1 MVRLQPLPS
10 RIVIKGG
17 FYSHPSLLDS
27 WMIFVLAQIGRCG
40 KGKYVNT
47 VIYLLVRVQIMSF
60 VPVIGTSIKKQ
71 LEERE
76 DLILSPYA
84 ARSASSRGRRIAEEE
99 DAGDIRLAYQRDR
112 DRIIH
117 SKTFRRLKHK
127 TQVFLAPM
135 GDHYR
140 TRLTHVLEVSQIART
155 ISAALCLNDPLTEA
169 IALGHDLGHTPF
181 GHAGEATLNELH
193 PGGFK
198 HYLHSLRVVDFLED
212 KGRGLN
218 LTFEVRNGIARH
230 SKGRDD
236 IIPSS
241 PSELSKTLEG
251 QVVRLADI
259 IAYVNHDLDDAL
271 RARILKESDVPKSIS
286 AVVGERHSQ
295 RIGSMVR
302 DIIVETL
309 TADDG
314 GLHISDPMLQTITD
328 LRSFLYE
335 NVYRDSLVHQ
345 EFEKAQRIIRELY
358 GHFMGHGLVRRYGD
372 VWLLDDKNRDW
383 PDEKTAHRRVC
394 DYIAG
399 MTDRYALGVYEYLFM
414 PKPWGDR

>member
-1 MVRLQPLPS
+1 
-10 RIVIKGG
+10 
-17 FYSHPSLLDS
+17 
-27 WMIFVLAQIGRCG
+27 
-40 KGKYVNT
+40 
-47 VIYLLVRVQIMSF
+47 MSF

-71 LEERE
+71 LEEHE
-76 DLILSPYA
+76 DLVLSPYA
-84 ARSASSRGRRIAEEE
+84 TRNGNSRGRRITEEE
-99 DAGDIRLAYQRDR
+99 DDCDIRLPFQRDR

-155 ISAALCLNDPLTEA
+155 IAAALCLNEPLTEA

-198 HYLHSLRVVDFLED
+198 HYLHSLRVVDLLEN

-218 LTFEVRNGIARH
+218 LTFEVRNGIVRH
-230 SKGRDD
+230 SKGRGD
-236 IIPSS
+236 IIPGSR
-241 PSELSKTLEG
+241 SELAVTLEG

-259 IAYVNHDLDDAL
+259 IGYVNHDLDDAL
-271 RARILKESDVPKSIS
+271 RAGILKETDVPGEIS
-286 AVVGERHSQ
+286 RVVGERHSL

-309 TADDG
+309 SADDG
-314 GLHISDPMLQTITD
+314 GLHVSEPMLEAITD
-328 LRSFLYE
+328 LRGFLYE
-335 NVYRDSLVHQ
+335 NVYRDSWVHQ

-358 GHFMGHGLVRRYGD
+358 GYFMENGLVRRYGD
-372 VWLLDDKNRDW
+372 VWLLDDKKRDW
-383 PDEKTAHRRVC
+383 PDEQTAHRHVC